1 MSGSNREL
9 RGGGFDNEANSLAA
23 SNPIYVLPSDGVGAF
38 IGFRVASLVP
48 EPGTGLLVMVGV
60 LGLAVTRRRAGVSA

>member
-23 SNPIYVLPSDGVGAF
+23 SNPIYVLPPVEADF

-48 EPGTGLLVMVGV
+48 EPGTGLLVMLGV
-60 LGLAVTRRRAGVSA
+60 LGFAARARRQRV